1 MPGTLSDRQSTQDD
15 GARLHPRQGD
25 LPYPIVVA
33 AWWSL
38 CLILIAGGVW
48 VLAKIAGS
56 VPVVLIPVA
65 VAVLLSALLSPVT
78 GFLTRRAR
86 FPRLAAALATVVAL
100 IAVIVGGISLA
111 AQQVVSD
118 LPQLQSKA
126 MAGIDQIV
134 VWLSDGPLHLDE
146 TRMNAV
152 VDKIKTSTSEHSNE
166 LASGAFHAGGQV
178 VDIFAGLIITLLALF
193 FFLYEGR
200 EIWTF
205 FARLLPAA
213 ARDRVDAAARRG
225 WVSLGA
231 FTHTQALV
239 ALINAVCVGVGAAV
253 LGLPFVLP
261 IVIIVFI
268 ASFVPIVGA
277 IVSGILPALIA
288 LVDNG
293 IWHAVIMVAI
303 VVVVHFVES
312 HVLQPFLMGH
322 AVALHPLA
330 VIVIVASGTYLF
342 GVAGALFA
350 VPVAAALNA
359 GIRYLLG
366 HDMFP
371 QLADGPPAGEKEP
384 EDDSEARPS
393 APTQAQS
400 RPE

>member
-1 MPGTLSDRQSTQDD
+1 MPGTLSDRQSSQDD

-200 EIWTF
+200 KIWTF

-366 HDMFP
+366 NDMFP
-371 QLADGPPAGEKEP
+371 HLADGPPAGEKESD
-384 EDDSEARPS
+384 DDSEARPADS
-393 APTQAQS
+393 AQARS